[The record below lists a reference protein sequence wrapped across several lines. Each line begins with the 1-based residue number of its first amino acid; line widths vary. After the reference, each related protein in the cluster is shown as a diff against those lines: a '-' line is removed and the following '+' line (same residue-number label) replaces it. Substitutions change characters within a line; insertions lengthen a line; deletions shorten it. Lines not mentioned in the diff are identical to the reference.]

1 MDKGWYPKLDF
12 HATLCRSSIRV
23 FFSNFWNTK
32 PHAALGH
39 RYIQNPKNYD
49 IRVLTRSFT
58 SCSNSETRSN
68 RQFPRFHKTA
78 MRWRSSSSHPTMMSF
93 SWLKSPVLNAVLHRI
108 ASVRAYVG
116 RTAVHV
122 IKSNVVCLMCS
133 DRTCPSLLW
142 KFLHHLLPDVST
154 VKLYCFIFIVFF
166 FHHFLLISQKWC
178 QQLIQDL
185 ILDLLQNYM
194 PRLWKIHLC
203 LEHINTER

>member
-1 MDKGWYPKLDF
+1 MYK
-12 HATLCRSSIRV
+12 
-23 FFSNFWNTK
+23 
-32 PHAALGH
+32 
-39 RYIQNPKNYD
+39 YIQNPKNSD

-166 FHHFLLISQKWC
+166 FIIFFTNFSKMMSTIDSGFDSGSSPELHATSLEDPPMSRTHQYRKVMHFYSKISVKYKKFLSKFMFC
-178 QQLIQDL
+178 V
-185 ILDLLQNYM
+185 
-194 PRLWKIHLC
+194 KI
-203 LEHINTER
+203 